1 MCRPGARDV
10 GVFKASWNSELSCPQ
25 IPKQGAV
32 GTTTKPSARREKA
45 SCRRMGRD
53 LQVPTVDVAVTN
65 LLASCCGFEGVTVEG
80 YIAT

>member
-1 MCRPGARDV
+1 MQARGSRRWSV
-10 GVFKASWNSELSCPQ
+10 QGLLEFGNFSCPQ